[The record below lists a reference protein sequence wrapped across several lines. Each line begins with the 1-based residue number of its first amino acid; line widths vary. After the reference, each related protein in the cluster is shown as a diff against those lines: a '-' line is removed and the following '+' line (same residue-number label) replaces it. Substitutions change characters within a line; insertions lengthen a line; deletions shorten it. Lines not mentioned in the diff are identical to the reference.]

1 MNSMAREGAELA
13 GAVAALGEGLCCL
26 MGVEVLMVVVVVWG
40 VTLGTPSV
48 LACERMEM
56 FACGFTDGCA

>member
-1 MNSMAREGAELA
+1 MAREGAELA

-48 LACERMEM
+48 LA
-56 FACGFTDGCA
+56 